1 MWVLFCARTTRAYDM
16 GELCES
22 NKFKTLGIL
31 YLCII
36 THIMSIML
44 AKNEVMM
51 NARGESNGIIKKSSN
66 HFIFPRF
73 NF

>member
-1 MWVLFCARTTRAYDM
+1 M

-51 NARGESNGIIKKSSN
+51 NAGGESNGIIKKSGK
-66 HFIFPRF
+66 
-73 NF
+73 